1 MLRIALMSILPTGR
15 YLDSAAMTKL
25 ERMRF
30 TTHRKVEGAY
40 SGRHV
45 SKRLG
50 GSGEFVDYREYTP
63 GDDLRRVDWKAM
75 GRMGRV
81 YLKLFQDETDL
92 SCTMLVDS
100 SGSMLQGAKSPRN
113 HQGSKLEWA
122 QFFTTALSHL
132 IVLHRDAV
140 GLATYIDNGVD
151 NGVVYLPPSLTI
163 ADRGVLHT
171 AISELF
177 PRGSTH
183 LEEILTDL
191 NLRGKRRGALILLS
205 DFLVDSMEPVLS
217 NLRKFRMRGWE
228 IVALHLV
235 HPDEQ
240 RLPVGNAF
248 RFVGLEFDG
257 FVNCMTSHVRK
268 DYEDRFQKHLE
279 KTRSSLLGVGCNY
292 HFVSTSTHYL
302 DVLRSFLIVRA

>member
-1 MLRIALMSILPTGR
+1 MSTKPNIR
-15 YLDSAAMTKL
+15 YLDSAALTKL

-30 TTHRKVEGAY
+30 TTHRRVEGSY
-40 SGRHV
+40 SGRHI
-45 SKRLG
+45 SKRMG

-75 GRMGRV
+75 GRMGRA

-92 SCTMLVDS
+92 NCTMLLDS

-122 QFFTTALSHL
+122 QFFATALSHL
-132 IVLHRDAV
+132 IVLQRDAA
-140 GLATYIDNGVD
+140 GLATSVD
-151 NGVVYLPPSLTI
+151 NSVVYLPPSSLI
-163 ADRGVLHT
+163 AQRGVLHQ
-171 AISELF
+171 AIENLF
-177 PRGSTH
+177 PRGKTN
-183 LEEILTDL
+183 LEEILNDIH
-191 NLRGKRRGALILLS
+191 LRGKRRGVMIVLS

-228 IVALHLV
+228 LVTLHLV

-240 RLPVGNAF
+240 RLPAGNAF
-248 RFVGLEFDG
+248 RFVGLELEG
-257 FVNCMTSHVRK
+257 FVNCMTSQVRK

-279 KTRSSLLGVGCNY
+279 KTRSTLLGVGAEY
-292 HFVSTSTHYL
+292 HLISTATSYL
-302 DVLRSFLIVRA
+302 DVLRSFLILRG

>member
-1 MLRIALMSILPTGR
+1 MSLLPASR
-15 YLDSAAMTKL
+15 YLDSAALTRL
-25 ERMRF
+25 DRMRF

-50 GSGEFVDYREYTP
+50 GSGEFVDRREYTP

-75 GRMGRV
+75 GRMGRT

-92 SCTMLVDS
+92 SCTILVDS

-132 IVLHRDAV
+132 IVLHRDAA
-140 GLATYIDNGVD
+140 GLASFVD
-151 NGVVYLPPSLTI
+151 NRVVYLPPSSSITQ
-163 ADRGVLHT
+163 RGVLHET
-171 AISELF
+171 ISNLF
-177 PRGSTH
+177 PRGKTH
-183 LEEILTDL
+183 LEEILSDL
-191 NLRGKRRGALILLS
+191 SLRGSRRGVMIILS

-228 IVALHLV
+228 TVALHIV

-240 RLPVGNAF
+240 RLPAGNAF

-257 FVNCMTSHVRK
+257 FVNCMTSQVRK
-268 DYEDRFQKHLE
+268 EYEDRFQKHLE
-279 KTRSSLLGVGCNY
+279 KTRSSLLGVGCDY
-292 HFVSTSTHYL
+292 HLISTSTNYL
-302 DVLRSFLIVRA
+302 DVLRSFLILRG